1 VPTAASPSAAAAE
14 RWPAGAAGQASPASE
29 RAAGRRRRL
38 AALTLASGLA
48 LFGWRELAAMRADGS
63 TVDEPSH
70 LAYAERGIAQ
80 GTFERDA
87 EVYNSKMPVSVLNAL
102 PVLAAERLGV
112 SLEHR
117 RWLWL
122 GRLPTVA
129 LALVLGWMVFH
140 WARALFGLRGGALAL
155 FLYTFCPNVLAHS
168 HMITTDVATALG
180 MFGATYAFWGYRRR
194 PSGWRLAVAAAAFGA
209 AQLTKATALFLVP
222 MFLIILGIEAVGRW
236 RRRGMPATAT
246 VAPAPVPA
254 GGPEVVTSVAAP
266 AATGPEVGP
275 VTGPVDRRELA
286 ASVATA
292 PAPRAARRFV
302 SALLPAAA
310 LLAGAVIALNL
321 GFVGEGTLTPLARY
335 QPVSRAFQQLAAVP
349 MLRDLP
355 VPLPQPYV
363 AGLDMVARDV
373 RAGSLTYL
381 HGRFSAA
388 GFWDY
393 YLVALLIKVPLG
405 TLALLVL
412 AGWLAATGRVRAPG
426 AEAWLLVPPAFLLAY
441 LSFAFE
447 LQIGL
452 RYLLPAFP
460 FLFVFAARAAAW
472 RPRSKRAGVAV
483 PLLAAA
489 TAVSSLAAHP
499 RYIPYFNE
507 LIGGTRNGY
516 RWLTDSN
523 VDWGQDNEFMR
534 EVYARQS
541 PVRVWIEP
549 GGPIA
554 GRVAVG
560 LMTLTTRHT
569 WLREH
574 FQPAALVHGSW
585 AVFDVAQDE
594 IDGCCAGQEPAW
606 RMTDDASDLAF
617 AGEPIGGGDGVG
629 VRFLSRLND
638 GMLGANSDW
647 DAARSSPM
655 PAPVRAWFGI
665 AWERPRQIGRVVAY
679 PGFYSRGPDARRYLA
694 TDYVLQSWDGHGWV
708 DIPGTRVTGNH
719 RVHVEHEFPP
729 VRTTRLRLLIERER
743 NERGTEEIPGT
754 FRAVCL
760 ELAIYPD

>member
-1 VPTAASPSAAAAE
+1 VPAAASPSAAAPE
-14 RWPAGAAGQASPASE
+14 RWPAGAAGRESPASE
-29 RAAGRRRRL
+29 RAARRRRRL
-38 AALTLASGLA
+38 AALTVAGGLA

-70 LAYAERGIAQ
+70 LAYAERAVAQ

-122 GRLPTVA
+122 GRLPTVGLG
-129 LALVLGWMVFH
+129 LALGWLVFH

-168 HMITTDVATALG
+168 HMVTTDVATALG
-180 MFGATYAFWGYRRR
+180 MFGATYAFWRYRRQ

-222 MFLIILGIEAVGRW
+222 IFLIVAAIEAVGRW
-236 RRRGMPATAT
+236 RRRATPATAT
-246 VAPAPVPA
+246 VAPAPAP
-254 GGPEVVTSVAAP
+254 GGAPEVVTSVAASP
-266 AATGPEVGP
+266 VAGP
-275 VTGPVDRRELA
+275 
-286 ASVATA
+286 

-302 SALLPAAA
+302 AALAPAGA

-321 GFVGEGTLTPLARY
+321 GFAGEGTLTPLARY
-335 QPVSRAFQQLAAVP
+335 QPVSRSFQQLASLP
-349 MLRDLP
+349 LLRQLP
-355 VPLPQPYV
+355 VPVPQPYV

-373 RAGSLTYL
+373 RAGSLSYL
-381 HGRFSAA
+381 HGKFSAA
-388 GFWDY
+388 GFRDY

-472 RPRSKRAGVAV
+472 RPRSKRLAAAV

-534 EVYARQS
+534 EVYARRS

-585 AVFDVAQDE
+585 AVFDVARDE
-594 IDGCCAGQEPAW
+594 IDRCCAGQEPAW

-629 VRFLSRLND
+629 VRYLSRLND

-665 AWERPRQIGRVVAY
+665 EWERPRQVGRVVAY

-729 VRTTRLRLLIERER
+729 LRTTRLRLLIERER